1 MAADS
6 CCSFVGAFLTGQVVV
21 DGAGYRG
28 KKKKQERMGCE
39 RIIIFIIKM
48 MARGQKKTTA
58 RGFTGTGPD

>member
-28 KKKKQERMGCE
+28 KKK
-39 RIIIFIIKM
+39 
-48 MARGQKKTTA
+48 ARADGMRADYYFYYKDDGEGAEK
-58 RGFTGTGPD
+58 DDS

>member
-21 DGAGYRG
+21 DGAGYLV
-28 KKKKQERMGCE
+28 KKKQERMGCE